1 MAAVLHSFEG
11 ILTILIIILTGFFLS
26 KKGWFSEDSVSL
38 ISRLVTNV
46 TLPTYMMS
54 MLLASFTRD
63 SLLQLVHGLPIP
75 VLSMTIGYILG
86 HLVARLIHVHPARR
100 GIFSSVFFLSNTIFI
115 GLPLTL
121 ALFDESAVPS
131 VMVYYMANTTF
142 FWVLVAHDIAVDGQG
157 GIAPPLLS
165 MKTLKS
171 VISPPLLGFIFGV
184 LFLLLGWTLP
194 QPILKAF
201 KYIGG
206 MTTPL
211 AMIFI
216 GIAISKY
223 RWADIHLDREVVL
236 AVLGRYVFSPLLV
249 LALVPFFPVPVLMK
263 QVFVM
268 LAAMPAMT
276 NTSIVAKYYG
286 ADYQYAA
293 MLTVITTCLAIV
305 VIPFYMWVLQG

>member
-1 MAAVLHSFEG
+1 
-11 ILTILIIILTGFFLS
+11 
-26 KKGWFSEDSVSL
+26 
-38 ISRLVTNV
+38 
-46 TLPTYMMS
+46 
-54 MLLASFTRD
+54 
-63 SLLQLVHGLPIP
+63 
-75 VLSMTIGYILG
+75 MTIGYILG
-86 HLVARLIHVHPARR
+86 HLVARLIHVYPARR

>member
-1 MAAVLHSFEG
+1 MQTV
-11 ILTILIIILTGFFLS
+11 
-26 KKGWFSEDSVSL
+26 
-38 ISRLVTNV
+38 
-46 TLPTYMMS
+46 
-54 MLLASFTRD
+54 
-63 SLLQLVHGLPIP
+63 
-75 VLSMTIGYILG
+75 
-86 HLVARLIHVHPARR
+86 
-100 GIFSSVFFLSNTIFI
+100 
-115 GLPLTL
+115 
-121 ALFDESAVPS
+121 
-131 VMVYYMANTTF
+131 
-142 FWVLVAHDIAVDGQG
+142 
-157 GIAPPLLS
+157 
-165 MKTLKS
+165 KS
-171 VISPPLLGFIFGV
+171 VVSPPLLGFIFGV

-194 QPILKAF
+194 QPVLKSF